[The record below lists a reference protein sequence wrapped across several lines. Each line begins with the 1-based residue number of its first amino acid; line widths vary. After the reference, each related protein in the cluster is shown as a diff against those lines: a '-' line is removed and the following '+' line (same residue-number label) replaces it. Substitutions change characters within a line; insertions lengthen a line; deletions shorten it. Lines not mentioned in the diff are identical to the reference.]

1 MMKDRLALPEVGYE
15 RVVRSLDRS
24 AERLNRVF
32 DVLVQA
38 GRALTH
44 APAIDDA
51 LAEIATSVA
60 ANFGDYCS
68 IDMIVNAADPYE
80 CSVAAGVAG
89 KSLCAQ
95 GRIVEPLKDGRRTFG
110 KLICETYAPDGFDDV
125 VRQAVHALAIHLGIV
140 FAGRVAMLREHRVAD
155 RLQRAL
161 LPERLPNLPG
171 AALDAAYRPA
181 SDEAE
186 VGGDWFDA
194 FNLPDRRVAISLGDV
209 AGHGLD
215 AAVIMGEVR
224 QAIRTAAVAA
234 QSASAVL
241 ECVNRIVTLRETI
254 DMVTAIFGFYD
265 PETSQLSYAVAGHPP
280 PLLALADGLVRR
292 LPGGG
297 LPLGC
302 APAIETTDWT
312 FTLPAASRAIFYT
325 DGLIENE
332 RDPIKGEQRLIE
344 VVRGLLCGD
353 GALDDPAAALQKRI
367 FHGASNRDDAA
378 VLILSR
384 AEPVRSY
391 VFSAVPI
398 VAPIARAIVAR
409 AITEFDFDAE
419 RRFGVLVAL
428 GEAVANAIEHAYRGG
443 KPGVI
448 RLALER
454 HPKLLSMIV
463 EDFGHWRPFIRR
475 DDRGRGIELMH
486 AFMDSV
492 QILSTRQ
499 STKIVLKTKIAS

>member
-1 MMKDRLALPEVGYE
+1 
-15 RVVRSLDRS
+15 VVRSLDRS
-24 AERLNRVF
+24 AEPLKRVF

-38 GRALTH
+38 GHALTH
-44 APAIDDA
+44 CPGIDDA
-51 LAEIATSVA
+51 LAEVA
-60 ANFGDYCS
+60 AAIANNFGDYCA
-68 IDMIVNAADPYE
+68 IEMTVDAADAYE
-80 CSVAAGVAG
+80 CRVAAGTAVDSAG
-89 KSLCAQ
+89 AH
-95 GRIVEPLKDGRRTFG
+95 GRIAEPLKDARRTIG
-110 KLICETYAPDGFDDV
+110 RIECQTNDPGGFDDV
-125 VRQAVHALAIHLGIV
+125 AREAVAALAIHLGIV
-140 FAGRVAMLREHRVAD
+140 FAGRVSMLREHRVAD

-161 LPERLPNLPG
+161 LPERLPSLPG
-171 AALDAAYRPA
+171 AAFDAAYRPA

-194 FNLPDRRVAISLGDV
+194 FNLPDRRVAISVGDV

-234 QSASAVL
+234 DSPGAVL
-241 ECVNRIVTLRETI
+241 EYVNRIVSLRETI
-254 DMVTAIFGFYD
+254 GMVTAIFGFYD
-265 PETSQLSYAVAGHPP
+265 PESSALSYAVAGHPP
-280 PLLALADGLVRR
+280 PLLAMRDGLVRR

-302 APAIETTDWT
+302 AAQIDSTDWT
-312 FTLPAASRAIFYT
+312 FTLPANGRAVFYT

-332 RDPIKGEQRLIE
+332 RDPVAGEKQLVE
-344 VVRGLLCGD
+344 AVRELFCADAAVD
-353 GALDDPAAALQKRI
+353 GERPAEALQERV
-367 FHGASNRDDAA
+367 FRGASNRDDAA

-384 AEPVRSY
+384 ADPVDTY

-398 VAPIARAIVAR
+398 VAPIARAIVEREMAELEI
-409 AITEFDFDAE
+409 AAE
-419 RRFGVLVAL
+419 RRFGILVAL
-428 GEAVANAIEHAYRGG
+428 GEAIANAVEHAYRGAS
-443 KPGVI
+443 PGLI

-454 HPKLLSMIV
+454 HPNLLIVSV
-463 EDFGHWRPFIRR
+463 EDFGRWRPFVRR
-475 DDRGRGIELMH
+475 EERGRGIELMH